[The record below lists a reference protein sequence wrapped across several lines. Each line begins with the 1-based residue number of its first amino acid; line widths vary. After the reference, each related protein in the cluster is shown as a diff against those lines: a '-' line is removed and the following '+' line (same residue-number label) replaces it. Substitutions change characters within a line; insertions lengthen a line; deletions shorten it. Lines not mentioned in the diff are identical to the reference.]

1 MAGLDTYMSQKSVLN
16 ELDDDSNPARI
27 IEKLT
32 KKNSDESL
40 DNPFRVRAIGYE
52 NPIRPFALSGWI
64 GVSPCSFFRGTIPV
78 IVYLFDNGG
87 RTFAPL
93 DPTLDFYD
101 GNHDWDVA
109 DFVALRDPQFKTTN
123 LLTGRFR
130 YIKAIVLEIRT
141 DSTIKEFKKSVA
153 SCAGLHAVEVGLLD
167 EYRHHN
173 SVVVQYG
180 WYHDRC
186 KLSSCLPEGRLPQH
200 PSSLTKLPYLFGV
213 SFGEDA
219 SNGMVHDE
227 AESRLQKEAVDV
239 YSWKRHDAAVRLREM
254 QQADEAG
261 KSPDS
266 PPDAFVDATTVDS
279 TALGDGDTAEE
290 YSVESLIDHR
300 YNFCDDFNPE
310 DPLNLCRLEFL
321 VKWSG
326 YDESFNTW
334 EPYGELKDCAAL
346 DVYSRENRAL
356 SIPMHSSRRQRLI

>member
-1 MAGLDTYMSQKSVLN
+1 M
-16 ELDDDSNPARI
+16 
-27 IEKLT
+27 
-32 KKNSDESL
+32 
-40 DNPFRVRAIGYE
+40 
-52 NPIRPFALSGWI
+52 
-64 GVSPCSFFRGTIPV
+64 
-78 IVYLFDNGG
+78 
-87 RTFAPL
+87 
-93 DPTLDFYD
+93 
-101 GNHDWDVA
+101 
-109 DFVALRDPQFKTTN
+109 
-123 LLTGRFR
+123 
-130 YIKAIVLEIRT
+130 
-141 DSTIKEFKKSVA
+141 
-153 SCAGLHAVEVGLLD
+153 
-167 EYRHHN
+167 
-173 SVVVQYG
+173 
-180 WYHDRC
+180 
-186 KLSSCLPEGRLPQH
+186 PEGRLPQH

-261 KSPDS
+261 KSSDS

-279 TALGDGDTAEE
+279 TALGDGDTA
-290 YSVESLIDHR
+290 
-300 YNFCDDFNPE
+300 E